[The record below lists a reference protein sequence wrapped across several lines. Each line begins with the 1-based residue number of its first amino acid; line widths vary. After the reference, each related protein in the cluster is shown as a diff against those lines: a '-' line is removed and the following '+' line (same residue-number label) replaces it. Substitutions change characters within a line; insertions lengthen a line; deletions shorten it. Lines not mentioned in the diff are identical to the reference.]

1 MDKIVLAPI
10 RGLDDKDLLTKFL
23 YGAGLIE
30 RKKSTKKEPLILSVM
45 KIFVKNK
52 GKHLTYDF
60 LIKSLP
66 KTKEKDL
73 RSNIVKVCR
82 KLADFG
88 LIERTAYVPPGKKR
102 WERAFR
108 FVSFSQ
114 AVELTKQRTE
124 FMLNT
129 LEKIGDQLDE
139 S

>member
-10 RGLDDKDLLTKFL
+10 RGLDDQDLLIKFL

-30 RKKSTKKEPLILSVM
+30 RKKAAKKEPLILSVM
-45 KIFVKNK
+45 KIFIKNK
-52 GKHLTYDF
+52 GKHISYDY

-66 KTKEKDL
+66 KTKDKDL
-73 RSNIVKVCR
+73 RSNIVKVCK

-108 FVSFSQ
+108 FISFSH
-114 AVELTKQRTE
+114 AIELTKQKTE
-124 FMLNT
+124 LMLNT

-139 S
+139 K